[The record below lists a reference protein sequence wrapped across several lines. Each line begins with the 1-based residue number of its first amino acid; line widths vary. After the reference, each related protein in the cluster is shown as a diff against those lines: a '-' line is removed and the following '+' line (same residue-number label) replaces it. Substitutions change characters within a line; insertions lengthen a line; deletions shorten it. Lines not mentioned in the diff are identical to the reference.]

1 MFTLKNNY
9 TLNNGSI
16 IKRYNIFFFL
26 FFLNIVFSIFG
37 GIAYRIIS
45 PLFAQIF
52 KIPYILMVLFC
63 IYWFISKII
72 FKSKMIIFFETG
84 FTVLFLLLA
93 LYIGF
98 IENPFSKAMIT
109 HTYSAFIIIVGMP
122 FGFYLAKNYD
132 KYSNYINKKL
142 KQIIWISFV
151 LNSILILIYFIL
163 VQRRI
168 ISYFG
173 ISTSLIFITAYFL
186 LTKRYDMFFICFILA
201 LLTGKRIVL
210 IMIFFQSII
219 YFYIIFKRKIS
230 IKHILLIFF
239 LILGFILLIAYLS
252 QSNLG
257 LLRRFELI
265 MNTDFSSGRSLYLSS
280 AGRYQDLI
288 FAIQNLNKNKYHWII
303 GGGVGEKFKI
313 TSIDDENI
321 FYSTH
326 YSHFSPITYTMIFG
340 IIFTIFLY
348 GSLLKTF
355 IKGLSCS
362 NSYYFL
368 VFSALFIGSF
378 SGPSIVVDPFFWIF
392 YGAVKYTV
400 YTKLKNRYFIIKF

>member
-16 IKRYNIFFFL
+16 IKKYNIFFFL
-26 FFLNIVFSIFG
+26 LFLNIVFSIFG
-37 GIAYRIIS
+37 GIAYRIVS

-52 KIPYILMVLFC
+52 KIPFILMFSFC

-72 FKSKMIIFFETG
+72 FKGKMIIFFETG

-93 LYIGF
+93 LCIGF

-109 HTYSAFIIIVGMP
+109 HIYSAFIIIVGIP

-132 KYSNYINKKL
+132 KYSNYINKKM
-142 KQIIWISFV
+142 KKIIWISFV
-151 LNSILILIYFIL
+151 LNFILILIYFIL

-173 ISTSLIFITAYFL
+173 ISTNLVFITAYFL
-186 LTKRYDMFFICFILA
+186 LIKRYDIFFLCCILA
-201 LLTGKRIVL
+201 LLTGKRVVL

-230 IKHILLIFF
+230 IKHILLVFF
-239 LILGFILLIAYLS
+239 LILSLILLIVYSS

-265 MNTDFSSGRSLYLSS
+265 MNTDFSSERSLYVSS

-288 FAIQNLNKNKYHWII
+288 SAIQNLNKNKYHWIT
-303 GGGVGEKFKI
+303 GGGVGEKYKI
-313 TSIDDENI
+313 ASMDDENI
-321 FYSTH
+321 FRSTH

-340 IIFTIFLY
+340 IIFTFFLY

-368 VFSALFIGSF
+368 VFVALFIGSF
-378 SGPSIVVDPFFWIF
+378 SGANIVVDPFFWIF
-392 YGAVKYTV
+392 YGAVKYIV
-400 YTKLKNRYFIIKF
+400 YTKRKDRYLTISF